1 MLVPLI
7 FGYDMEKMNDFMEKM
22 NDFIFYL
29 LSLRKYGI
37 ITMLVSEFHI
47 SEMLVFRFCQYPK
60 SACLRAFLFLRDLCI
75 DAQIYQVGRG
85 DPSLYYYF

>member
-7 FGYDMEKMNDFMEKM
+7 FGYDMEKM

-47 SEMLVFRFCQYPK
+47 SEMLVFRFLLSVVCP
-60 SACLRAFLFLRDLCI
+60 FW
-75 DAQIYQVGRG
+75 G
-85 DPSLYYYF
+85 

>member
-7 FGYDMEKMNDFMEKM
+7 FGYDMEKM

-47 SEMLVFRFCQYPK
+47 SEMLVYPV
-60 SACLRAFLFLRDLCI
+60 FLSVISPF
-75 DAQIYQVGRG
+75 
-85 DPSLYYYF
+85 

>member
-7 FGYDMEKMNDFMEKM
+7 FGYDMEKM

-37 ITMLVSEFHI
+37 IIMLVSEFHI

-85 DPSLYYYF
+85 DPSLYFYF